1 MNEIEA
7 RKEIFQ
13 LDIGSELKLKPI
25 KGFTE
30 NKEYQIVNEIPE
42 ENYMKGM
49 LYTVIDDDGNQRH
62 INSNYFRLPEVELD
76 VPEGTSVR
84 NNNEIF
90 QVKCR
95 GKAES
100 VKQIDNLFYENLV
113 NVDVPVVRTKTQDR
127 NDLGFAKVI
136 SLEEKIKKSIPEE
149 PNLEMKILCG
159 LRKIDDDRKN
169 SFDIMREAIDSL
181 EKQIQSLQ
189 TIKEKMN
196 LEIEM
201 LKRISVLS

>member
-1 MNEIEA
+1 MNEIET

-13 LDIGSELKLKPI
+13 LNMGDGLTLKPI

-49 LYTVIDDDGNQRH
+49 LYTVIDDEGNHRH
-62 INSNYFRLPEVELD
+62 INSNYFKLPEVELD
-76 VPEGTSVR
+76 VPEGTAVK
-84 NNNEIF
+84 EIF
-90 QVKCR
+90 EIKCR

-100 VKQIDNLFYENLV
+100 VKQIDNLFYENLI
-113 NVDVPVVRTKTQDR
+113 NEDVPVVRIKPQDK

-136 SLEEKIKKSIPEE
+136 SLEDKIKKSIPEE
-149 PNLEMKILCG
+149 KNLEMKILSG
-159 LRKIDDDRKN
+159 LRKIDEPINKN
-169 SFDIMREAIDSL
+169 SFDIMQEAIDSL
-181 EKQIQSLQ
+181 EKHIQSLQ

-201 LKRISVLS
+201 LKRFSVLS